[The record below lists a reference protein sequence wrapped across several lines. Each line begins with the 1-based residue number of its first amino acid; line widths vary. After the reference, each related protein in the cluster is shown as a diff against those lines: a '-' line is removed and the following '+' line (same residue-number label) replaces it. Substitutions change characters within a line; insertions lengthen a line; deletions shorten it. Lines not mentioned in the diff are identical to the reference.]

1 MQKMNESSL
10 ASGYIKQM
18 LREFNLPKATVL
30 KDKMR
35 VFDGRYYMDGMAISK
50 CIQSGVYDKSK
61 DNTKLLSKVTDYQYG
76 RKYINLTRNLEPRGT
91 LYDSYTHEYL
101 GDYLRFCRDF
111 SGIDL
116 MSMYNCFCGDVARN
130 VSLSFEVPDQ
140 AGDSDKTK
148 VSFDSSDSS
157 SVLYVVPIRFGQQY
171 TIGIDCVAPIEVV
184 ACFYEDGGVIEFND
198 NLLCQ
203 KTYARHSGNALSK
216 PFLYSKAKD
225 YFDGE
230 STSGNGG
237 AMRAEHSLALLIKAP
252 ASNASSLTVLEGDF
266 VRCSEMSFSKR
277 GQEPIFVVRN
287 YESGVTERDERS
299 YYSKLQLLMI
309 NDGESHPFAD
319 KLIDYLV
326 GNVITPMDG
335 IPDNIR
341 RLQKSIINR
350 FDGTYSHARL
360 PGAWES
366 VLRDYAYDLAK
377 SRGVLA
383 SSFDVLGYIDK
394 DVEGLFGSDISYD
407 TERHTISGGTR

>member
-18 LREFNLPKATVL
+18 LREFNLPKAAVL
-30 KDKMR
+30 KKGMR
-35 VFDGRYYMDGMAISK
+35 VFDGRYYMDGLAIRK
-50 CIQSGVYDKSK
+50 CTKSGVYD
-61 DNTKLLSKVTDYQYG
+61 DGAVLSKVTDYQYG
-76 RKYINLTRNLEPRGT
+76 RKYVNLTRNLEPRGT
-91 LYDSYTHEYL
+91 LYDSYTHKYL

-111 SGIDL
+111 RGVDM

-130 VSLSFEVPDQ
+130 VSLSFEVPGQ
-140 AGDSDKTK
+140 TGGNDKTN
-148 VSFDSSDSS
+148 VSFDSSDAS

-171 TIGIDCVAPIEVV
+171 TIGIDCMAPIEVV
-184 ACFYEDGGVIEFND
+184 SCFYEDGSVIEFND
-198 NLLCQ
+198 NIPNSYLCQ

-225 YFDGE
+225 YFDNGNV
-230 STSGNGG
+230 SGRM
-237 AMRAEHSLALLIKAP
+237 MRAERSLVLLIKAP
-252 ASNASSLTVLEGDF
+252 ASNESSLTVLEGDF
-266 VRCSEMSFSKR
+266 VRCSETSFSKR
-277 GQEPIFVVRN
+277 GQEPTFVVRN
-287 YESGVTERDERS
+287 YDRDVPRDVVRP

-326 GNVITPMDG
+326 GNVITPTDG
-335 IPDNIR
+335 ISDNIR

-350 FDGTYSHARL
+350 FGTTYSHARL

-377 SRGVLA
+377 SRGTLA